1 MSWVLVQLVDGS
13 CFFSKWLTR
22 WWKETFIELV
32 CFSSVSRLFVRLIGH
47 CFHCSLT
54 RPFVPSFA
62 SSWSNPLFV
71 HSFVCSCFRFLKI
84 FGIRP
89 CLVLR
94 NFKHQN
100 HYLRHKILARNF
112 DNFFLPSLIGN
123 YGLSSVLRAIT
134 ECLSNNLHDNFKHMN
149 LFLNFVFWWL
159 YLFFQT
165 RFYLFKLFANVRK
178 RKFALLS

>member
-13 CFFSKWLTR
+13 CFVSKWLTR

-84 FGIRP
+84 F
-89 CLVLR
+89 
-94 NFKHQN
+94 N
-100 HYLRHKILARNF
+100 LAQSLETSNIKTIIYVTDTGSKF
-112 DNFFLPSLIGN
+112 WPFFLPSLIGN

-134 ECLSNNLHDNFKHMN
+134 EYLSNNLHDNFKHMN
-149 LFLNFVFWWL
+149 VFLNFVFWWL

>member
-1 MSWVLVQLVDGS
+1 MAYTLVKRNVHRVGL
-13 CFFSKWLTR
+13 FFIGESVVRSFDRSL
-22 WWKETFIELV
+22 
-32 CFSSVSRLFVRLIGH
+32 FSLLAYSSLCSVFRFFVEQ
-47 CFHCSLT
+47 
-54 RPFVPSFA
+54 
-62 SSWSNPLFV
+62 
-71 HSFVCSCFRFLKI
+71 SFVCSFIRLFMLSVLKN
-84 FGIRP
+84 FGIQP
-89 CLVLR
+89 CPVLR

-112 DNFFLPSLIGN
+112 DHFFLPSLVGN

-149 LFLNFVFWWL
+149 VFLNFVFWWL